1 MRRNIDLTRGLI
13 FSGQLLLDLT
23 AAGMLRED
31 AYRVVQSHAMRS
43 WESDGDFR
51 IAVAGDPIIRKYL
64 TSDDLDRTFS
74 LERQLR
80 HVDVVFGRVFG
91 SA

>member
-1 MRRNIDLTRGLI
+1 
-13 FSGQLLLDLT
+13 
-23 AAGMLRED
+23 
-31 AYRVVQSHAMRS
+31 
-43 WESDGDFR
+43 
-51 IAVAGDPIIRKYL
+51 L